1 MEPISEAMVEET
13 WQELAEFTPGQADR
27 EMNRTA
33 KKQRELI
40 GFIAAYTEDLSREAA
55 ELAFY
60 MFFTIYRMFQK
71 SSGGGVQGIRGDQI
85 EHWLDQNEGMLER
98 LEGAHE
104 KFVERVAKVEA
115 SRQPFV
121 MRYLVETLI
130 EAPDGE
136 DPIPLTE
143 EETGALFL
151 VLKTVVDVL
160 DHSGSDD
167 PAAPGAAAQPA
178 HDLDPEVQ

>member
-1 MEPISEAMVEET
+1 MELISEALVEET
-13 WQELAEFTPGQADR
+13 WQEVAGFSPRLAEK

-33 KKQRELI
+33 KSQRELI

-60 MFFTIYRMFQK
+60 MFFTIFRMFQK
-71 SSGGGVQGIRGDQI
+71 SAGGGIESISGGQI
-85 EHWLDQNEGMLER
+85 EQCLDQNESMLER

-130 EAPDGE
+130 EAPDGD
-136 DPIPLTE
+136 DPVFLSE

-151 VLKTVVDVL
+151 VLKTVIDVL
-160 DHSGSDD
+160 D
-167 PAAPGAAAQPA
+167 QPTA
-178 HDLDPEVQ
+178 VG

>member
-1 MEPISEAMVEET
+1 MEPISETLVEET
-13 WQELAEFTPGQADR
+13 WQEIAAFSPQRAER

-55 ELAFY
+55 ELAFA
-60 MFFTIYRMFQK
+60 MFFTIYGMFQK
-71 SSGGGVQGIRGDQI
+71 GFGNGIQSIRGDQI
-85 EHWLDQNEGMLER
+85 EHWLDQNETMLQR

-104 KFVERVAKVEA
+104 KFVERVAQVEA

-121 MRYLVETLI
+121 MKYLVETLI
-130 EAPDGE
+130 EAPEDE
-136 DPIPLTE
+136 DPVFLSE
-143 EETGALFL
+143 AETGALFL

-160 DHSGSDD
+160 DHSLES
-167 PAAPGAAAQPA
+167 P
-178 HDLDPEVQ
+178 

>member
-1 MEPISEAMVEET
+1 MNGEPISESLVEET
-13 WQELAEFTPGQADR
+13 WQEVAAFSPQRAER

-33 KKQRELI
+33 REQREFI

-55 ELAFY
+55 ELAFT

-71 SSGGGVQGIRGDQI
+71 SSGDGIEGIRGGQI
-85 EHWLDQNEGMLER
+85 EHCLDQNENMLQR

-104 KFVERVAKVEA
+104 KFVERVARVEA

-121 MRYLVETLI
+121 MRYLVETLMSSPGPRG
-130 EAPDGE
+130 AAGPDGRNPVV
-136 DPIPLTE
+136 DTVLTE

-151 VLKTVVDVL
+151 VLKTVVDAL
-160 DHSGSDD
+160 DHSFEAS
-167 PAAPGAAAQPA
+167 
-178 HDLDPEVQ
+178 

>member
-1 MEPISEAMVEET
+1 MEPISESVADET
-13 WQELAEFTPGQADR
+13 WQEVATFSPRRAER

-33 KKQRELI
+33 KKQRQLI
-40 GFIAAYTEDLSREAA
+40 SFIAAYTEDLSREAA

-71 SSGGGVQGIRGDQI
+71 SSPGSIQSIRRGQV
-85 EHWLDQNEGMLER
+85 ERSLDLNENLLGR

-104 KFVERVAKVEA
+104 KFVERVAKVE
-115 SRQPFV
+115 SGRQPFV

-130 EAPDGE
+130 EAPEGE
-136 DPIPLTE
+136 DPVFLTE
-143 EETGALFL
+143 EETGTLFL

-160 DHSGSDD
+160 DNS
-167 PAAPGAAAQPA
+167 
-178 HDLDPEVQ
+178 PES